1 MLCRTVIV
9 ASSCMSFLA
18 AAAQFEA
25 RAQAHD
31 DGKGRYTMS
40 PVEGG
45 VLRLDKETGAMAL
58 CTQHNEKLVCEPVD
72 DRARAD
78 DGQLAKLEAE
88 NRALMDRVKALEESA
103 VKGDKPTAPDAPE
116 NKMQLPTEEEVD
128 KAFDYAE
135 RMFRKFRDRLQK
147 ADPAQPKPNS
157 GEDGAL

>member
-1 MLCRTVIV
+1 MLCRTVIAV
-9 ASSCMSFLA
+9 LGCVSFLA
-18 AAAQFEA
+18 AAAPFEA
-25 RAQAHD
+25 RAQVHD

-58 CTQHNEKLVCEPVD
+58 CTNRNEKLVCDPVD

-88 NRALMDRVKALEESA
+88 NRALKDRVKALEESA
-103 VKGDKPTAPDAPE
+103 AKGDNPNAPVAPE

-128 KAFDYAE
+128 KALDYAE
-135 RMFRKFRDRLQK
+135 RMFKKFRDRLQK
-147 ADPAQPKPNS
+147 ADPAQPNPKS
-157 GEDGAL
+157 GEGGAL

>member
-1 MLCRTVIV
+1 MLCRTVIAALGCV
-9 ASSCMSFLA
+9 SFLA

-31 DGKGRYTMS
+31 DGKDRYTMS

-45 VLRLDKETGAMAL
+45 VLRLDKVTGAMAL
-58 CTQHNEKLVCEPVD
+58 CTRRNEQLVCDPVD

-88 NRALMDRVKALEESA
+88 NRALKDRVKALEESA
-103 VKGDKPTAPDAPE
+103 ARGETPKAPEAPE

-128 KAFDYAE
+128 KALDYAE
-135 RMFRKFRDRLQK
+135 RIFKKFRDRLQK
-147 ADPAQPKPNS
+147 ADPAQPKPKT